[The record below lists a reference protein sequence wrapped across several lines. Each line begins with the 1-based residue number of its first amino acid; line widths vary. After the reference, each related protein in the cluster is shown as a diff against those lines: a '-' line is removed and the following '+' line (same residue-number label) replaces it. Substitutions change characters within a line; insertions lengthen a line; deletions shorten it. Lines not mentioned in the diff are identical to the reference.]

1 MADTTFLTP
10 FRCSKRKRK
19 RHRDYRDKICALLNH
34 LEMLNSKCDYG
45 YIPLIIDRVRGR
57 TKALRKFIDD
67 TRISLDKSLVEIEK
81 DREEEKKR
89 LLKNGE
95 LLGVH

>member
-1 MADTTFLTP
+1 
-10 FRCSKRKRK
+10 
-19 RHRDYRDKICALLNH
+19 
-34 LEMLNSKCDYG
+34 MLNSKCDYG

-67 TRISLDKSLVEIEK
+67 TRISLDESLVEIEK

-89 LLKNGE
+89 LFKKNGE
-95 LLGVH
+95 LLEVH